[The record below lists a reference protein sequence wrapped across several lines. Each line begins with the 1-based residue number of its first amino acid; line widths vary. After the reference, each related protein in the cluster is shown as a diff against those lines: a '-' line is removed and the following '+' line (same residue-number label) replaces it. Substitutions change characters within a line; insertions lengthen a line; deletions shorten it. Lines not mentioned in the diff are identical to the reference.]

1 MPSPPVSR
9 DQLSKFLPDQ
19 QTIKAF
25 ERILQNGSLAQQDA
39 DSVTISG
46 GTMDGVVIGGSD
58 AAAASF
64 TTIEASGQI
73 TSAVADGTAPMVVE
87 SSTQVD
93 NLRAE
98 FATEADHAALADLAL
113 EANHAATADLADVA
127 TLALLADF
135 ATALATARTIGGVSF
150 DGTADITVASATGN
164 FTVTLGFG
172 CNGAAPQTAA
182 VAGAAVAATGAT
194 NAAPYGYT
202 TAAQAND
209 IVTRLNAIRAALV
222 ANGIMS

>member
-1 MPSPPVSR
+1 MASPPVSR

-46 GTMDGVVIGGSD
+46 GTMDGVAIGGTD
-58 AAAASF
+58 AAAAAF
-64 TTIEASGQI
+64 TTVDVSGQI
-73 TSAVADGTAPMVVE
+73 TSTLADGTAPMVIE

-98 FATEADHAALADLAL
+98 FATEADHAALADLAT
-113 EANHAATADLADVA
+113 EANHAETADLADLA
-127 TLALLADF
+127 TVALLADF
-135 ATALATARTIGGVSF
+135 ATALDTARTIGGVSF
-150 DGTADITVASATGN
+150 DGTADITVATATGS

-172 CNGAAPQTAA
+172 CNGKAAQTSA
-182 VAGAAVAATGAT
+182 VAGAAVVATGAT
-194 NAAPYGYT
+194 NITPYGYA